1 MFSLNKKKW
10 LINME
15 TRKNRFNRIASKRTN
30 EIIERLRILG
40 NCSNRSTYEYTKEE
54 VDKIF
59 NTINQE
65 LKDTRAKFSST
76 KRTKFVL

>member
-1 MFSLNKKKW
+1 
-10 LINME
+10 ME

-40 NCSNRSTYEYTKEE
+40 NCSNRSTYEYTKED

>member
-1 MFSLNKKKW
+1 
-10 LINME
+10 ME
-15 TRKNRFNRIASKRTN
+15 TRKDRFNRIASKRTN
-30 EIIERLRILG
+30 EIIEKLRILG
-40 NCSNRSTYEYTKEE
+40 NCSNRSTYEYTKED

>member
-1 MFSLNKKKW
+1 
-10 LINME
+10 ME

-40 NCSNRSTYEYTKEE
+40 NCSNRSTYEYTKED

-76 KRTKFVL
+76 KRTKFIL

>member
-1 MFSLNKKKW
+1 
-10 LINME
+10 ME
-15 TRKNRFNRIASKRTN
+15 TRKDRFNRIASKRTN

-40 NCSNRSTYEYTKEE
+40 NCSNRSTYEYTKED

-76 KRTKFVL
+76 KRTKFIL